1 MGRKGSG
8 YLCEIPPLVVLFKM
22 EHSLE
27 CERKFMTGDVAD
39 SAVVVEVVVVVI
51 VVVVVVVVVVVD
63 AGSNQ
68 HWCCHSPNTG
78 LAASAAV
85 GGRGV

>member
-39 SAVVVEVVVVVI
+39 SAVVVVVI
-51 VVVVVVVVVVVD
+51 VVVVVVVVD